1 MNRPLRKIVAW
12 ITLGQVGL
20 VGAMGT
26 GLHSLFGCEHGAA
39 CAESCCTAGKSSC
52 SQHGDCL
59 FCELETT
66 VPKGCAAKGRSGEG
80 LSRSTHCDGCAVCD
94 LLAQYHTAAPF
105 VAAPLASETSQPER
119 AVEVRNAVVAAATRL
134 ALSRAPPAV

>member
-1 MNRPLRKIVAW
+1 
-12 ITLGQVGL
+12 
-20 VGAMGT
+20 MGT

-39 CAESCCTAGKSSC
+39 CAEDCCDAGVSSC
-52 SQHGDCL
+52 SAHGDCL
-59 FCELETT
+59 FCDLE
-66 VPKGCAAKGRSGEG
+66 KSACKRSGAKGESREG

-105 VAAPLASETSQPER
+105 VAPPLAIEASQPER
-119 AVEVRNAVVAAATRL
+119 AVEVRNAVVAAAARL